1 MFFSHV
7 TNFAK
12 WRKCEHF
19 VSFLICV
26 IILRFKKFFFIENNL
41 EYCLCVFKV
50 RKLDHGENYRILY
63 GNIIMYIN

>member
-26 IILRFKKFFFIENNL
+26 IVFFIENNL

-50 RKLDHGENYRILY
+50 RKLDHGENYRILF